1 VWGTDRFRG
10 AAALDTGAASGLG
23 EATARRFHARGA
35 AVVLADLNE
44 QRGRE
49 LAAELGDR
57 ADFVR
62 VDVTSEDDVRAAT
75 ERAAALGRFGITVHC
90 AGGGI
95 AGRTVNRDGTP
106 HALDSFRWCIELNL
120 VGTFNVTRLSAAA
133 MAANEPD
140 EGDERGVIV
149 NTASIAGYEGQIGQ
163 IAYGSA
169 KAGVIGMTLIAC
181 RDLGVLGIR
190 VNAIAPGTI
199 LTPPMSMVP
208 DAMRDA
214 FAGQVPFP
222 KRLGRPEE
230 YAQLAEHFVDNRYLN
245 GMVARLDGG
254 TRFGPR

>member
-1 VWGTDRFRG
+1 
-10 AAALDTGAASGLG
+10 
-23 EATARRFHARGA
+23 
-35 AVVLADLNE
+35 
-44 QRGRE
+44 
-49 LAAELGDR
+49 
-57 ADFVR
+57 
-62 VDVTSEDDVRAAT
+62 
-75 ERAAALGRFGITVHC
+75 
-90 AGGGI
+90 
-95 AGRTVNRDGTP
+95 
-106 HALDSFRWCIELNL
+106 
-120 VGTFNVTRLSAAA
+120 
-133 MAANEPD
+133 
-140 EGDERGVIV
+140 
-149 NTASIAGYEGQIGQ
+149 
-163 IAYGSA
+163 
-169 KAGVIGMTLIAC
+169 LIAC